1 MLCNKAERCAVPVA
15 AAVYHIH
22 QPVAVILVHR
32 VKLRIGIEGYAPVIR
47 GMAIDGH
54 RDPQADTEVIKDNGC
69 LSGVSD
75 TVTPAHRSAFVNQE
89 PYCQPLFIGWE
100 PGSDE
105 ERTVLVMEGAH
116 IQPPSIQK
124 VLLLSAF
131 RLLF

>member
-1 MLCNKAERCAVPVA
+1 ILFHLHVA
-15 AAVYHIH
+15 TGLHPIPH
-22 QPVAVILVHR
+22 SFPTRRSSDLILVHR

-89 PYCQPLFIGWE
+89 PYCQPLFINRK
-100 PGSDE
+100 ST
-105 ERTVLVMEGAH
+105 RLNSSHV
-116 IQPPSIQK
+116 SISYAVFCLKKKKTHQ
-124 VLLLSAF
+124 V
-131 RLLF
+131 